1 MEPGATALHDDQLA
15 VVAQSFDISLYRE
28 NLAKGKN
35 VLAIHGLNYEKNSSD
50 MLIVA
55 ELVYASGEGD
65 GTALPVCE
73 PPVERT
79 PESILLSGRLA
90 GHQPDSKV
98 LVWEKQTPVQAKKW
112 EYSKEIK
119 PGESGRLQ
127 HLVDGLAAGAEL
139 FYRVYVDSHMAS
151 PGRWTHS
158 GRQPWPKGFWL
169 RAGQLSG

>member
-1 MEPGATALHDDQLA
+1 DGFIAYLNGNRVASANAPSTTRWNSGATALHDDQLA

-55 ELVYASGEGD
+55 ELVYAYGEGD

-79 PESILLSGRLA
+79 PESILLSGRLV
-90 GHQPDSKV
+90 GHQPDSK
-98 LVWEKQTPVQAKKW
+98 A
-112 EYSKEIK
+112 
-119 PGESGRLQ
+119 
-127 HLVDGLAAGAEL
+127 
-139 FYRVYVDSHMAS
+139 
-151 PGRWTHS
+151 
-158 GRQPWPKGFWL
+158 
-169 RAGQLSG
+169 